1 MSTEVIE
8 SESTNSLSASNG
20 MSPII
25 ERVLNSD
32 VPAEKLDHLLNI
44 QERYESNE
52 ARKAF
57 NAALSK
63 FKSESPTIEK
73 NHHVQYST
81 KTGQTNYKHVTLG
94 YALGQITPVLSKFGL
109 SLTWRTHQDQAM
121 ITVTARLSH
130 AKGHFEETS
139 LSSLPDTS
147 GGKNTIQAVGSVVT
161 YLKRYTAFAL
171 LGLESIDDDDG
182 MMTKSE
188 FESSE
193 PTQSKNMTDL
203 LNAIQGAYNNGKIDE
218 VKRMWS
224 NTPHLDKAQLWSIFT
239 PEWKEALTQ
248 INVTYREAS

>member
-1 MSTEVIE
+1 MSEEVIE
-8 SESTNSLSASNG
+8 SNKNNDALVNNG
-20 MSPII
+20 ISPII

-32 VPAEKLDHLLNI
+32 VPAEKLDYLLSI

-57 NAALSK
+57 NAALSR
-63 FKSESPTIEK
+63 FKAESPTIEK
-73 NHHVQYST
+73 NAHVQYASKGG
-81 KTGQTNYKHVTLG
+81 KTDYHHVTLG

-130 AKGHFEETS
+130 EKGHFEETS
-139 LSSLPDTS
+139 LSSMPDSS
-147 GGKNTIQAVGSVVT
+147 GGKNSIQAVGSVVT

-171 LGLESIDDDDG
+171 LGLESIEDDDG

-188 FESSE
+188 FESST
-193 PTQSKNMTDL
+193 PTQSKTITEL
-203 LNAIQGAYNNGKIDE
+203 INAIQGAYNNGQTDE
-218 VKRMWS
+218 VKKMWDRIS
-224 NTPHLDKAQLWSIFT
+224 HLDKAQLWSIFT

-248 INVTYREAS
+248 INITYTEK